1 MLLGGAVIALRG
13 APMMMRM
20 AGAPRMAAVAQYT
33 VMDYEQCILG
43 AKSEDDVTA
52 CMKSFDD
59 MANEE
64 SSVAEHYEQCILGAK
79 SEDDVTACMKFFDEA
94 RYDGAGAADDGFN
107 AVEECILQ
115 AKSEDDV
122 AACMRMADG
131 YNIDVSPAATTLSEC
146 LARADGTVDLCI
158 AEVENQSDEH
168 AYG

>member
-52 CMKSFDD
+52 CMK
-59 MANEE
+59 
-64 SSVAEHYEQCILGAK
+64 
-79 SEDDVTACMKFFDEA
+79 FFDEA
-94 RYDGAGAADDGFN
+94 RYDGAGAADDGFD